1 MPLNVSAARNVR
13 RMPGELVVYHEI
25 WHGDVWAARP
35 MIVAQ
40 DEDDL
45 VVLWFPKGTGWK
57 RPIPHPAH
65 PPRTD
70 RSERLAQCLVLR
82 EWIFEDAEWEV
93 ATLVL
98 VRPGDW
104 HAIWV
109 SWLDDGT
116 QWGWYVNLQEPVRR
130 TPIGFATM
138 DLALDVLVGNDR
150 SWRWKDEDELDT
162 FVVMG
167 VIDVAVAERIRE
179 EGLRVARR
187 AERNEPPFS
196 EPWPEWKPDPS
207 WPLPV
212 LSEGWDE
219 CP

>member
-1 MPLNVSAARNVR
+1 
-13 RMPGELVVYHEI
+13 MPGEMVVHHEI
-25 WHGDVWAARP
+25 WQGDVWAARP

-40 DEDDL
+40 DNDDL
-45 VVLWFPKGTGWK
+45 VALWFPQGAMWK
-57 RPIPHPAH
+57 RPIPTPAH
-65 PPRTD
+65 SRRTD
-70 RSERLAQCLVLR
+70 RGERLAHCLVLR
-82 EWIFEDAEWEV
+82 EWDFEDAEWDV

-130 TPIGFATM
+130 TPMGFATM
-138 DLALDVLVGNDR
+138 DLVLDVVVENDR

-162 FVVMG
+162 FIAMG
-167 VIDVAVAERIRE
+167 AIDATVADQIRAE
-179 EGLRVARR
+179 GVRVARQ

-196 EPWPEWKPDPS
+196 EPWHDWRPDPS
-207 WPLPV
+207 WPMPV
-212 LSEGWDE
+212 LPEGWDE
-219 CP
+219 CH

>member
-1 MPLNVSAARNVR
+1 
-13 RMPGELVVYHEI
+13 
-25 WHGDVWAARP
+25 

-40 DEDDL
+40 DEEDL
-45 VVLWFPKGTGWK
+45 VVLWFPRAPAGSAQ
-57 RPIPHPAH
+57 PPPAH
-65 PPRTD
+65 PLRTH

-162 FVVMG
+162 FVAMG

-187 AERNEPPFS
+187 AERNQPPFS